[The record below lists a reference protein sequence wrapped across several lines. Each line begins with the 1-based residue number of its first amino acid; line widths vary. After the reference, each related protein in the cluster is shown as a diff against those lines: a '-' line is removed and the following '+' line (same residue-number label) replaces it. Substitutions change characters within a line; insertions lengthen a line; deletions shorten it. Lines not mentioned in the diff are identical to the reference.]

1 MIRAMRP
8 VIVAG
13 NWKMHTTPSDAGEL
27 AATIARRTN
36 EPEVV
41 RVLCPPYVCLG
52 AVREALAAEP
62 AGRDVAVGAQSV
74 HHEVTGAFTGE
85 VSAPMVRELAT
96 WAIVGHSERRRDAAE
111 TDALIN
117 RKVQRALEAGLRV
130 ILCVGEQLDDREA
143 GRAEAIVEA
152 QVRGCLADLPA
163 GAVEAA
169 AAAAGVA
176 AGPAASGSTGGRAG
190 KAGWLTIAYEPVW
203 AIGTGRTARGADA
216 ARMADVIRRTLAEL
230 GFSAAGETV
239 PVLYGG
245 SVTAASIDEFM
256 AEPAIDGALVG
267 GASLKPDEMAAIVAR
282 AGLTAR
288 ARATASS

>member
-1 MIRAMRP
+1 MRP

-13 NWKMHTTPSDAGEL
+13 NWKMHTTPTDAGEL

-36 EPEVV
+36 EPDVV
-41 RVLCPPYVCLG
+41 RVLCPPFACLA
-52 AVREALAAEP
+52 AVRDALAAEP
-62 AGRDVAVGAQSV
+62 AGRDVAVGAQNV
-74 HHEVTGAFTGE
+74 HHEATGAFTGE

-96 WAIVGHSERRRDAAE
+96 WTIVGHSERRRDAAE

-130 ILCVGEQLDDREA
+130 ILCVGEQLDDRET
-143 GRAEAIVEA
+143 GRAEAVVAA
-152 QVRGCLADLPA
+152 QIRGCLGDVPA
-163 GAVEAA
+163 GAVDAAVDVEAWA
-169 AAAAGVA
+169 T
-176 AGPAASGSTGGRAG
+176 ASGTSRSRAG
-190 KAGWLTIAYEPVW
+190 NAGWLTIAYEPVW
-203 AIGTGRTARGADA
+203 AIGTGRTARGVDA
-216 ARMADVIRRTLAEL
+216 ARMAELIRRTLGEL
-230 GFSAAGETV
+230 GFPRAGQPV

-288 ARATASS
+288 ARVAASA